1 MTYAQTFIFF
11 QLFGSDGMA
20 SGESP
25 RRSTSVTDA
34 AHGALL
40 RQLHHSFPQRF
51 EGAFESLLTH
61 FVDCMDGVYYFICK
75 SVLNM
80 LFL

>member
-1 MTYAQTFIFF
+1 
-11 QLFGSDGMA
+11 MA

-61 FVDCMDGVYYFICK
+61 FVDCMDGMHYFI
-75 SVLNM
+75 SRVSTLMFSFHVRGLNHRSYH
-80 LFL
+80 LVYNF